1 MNREK
6 LYDCIM
12 LEHRNL
18 IQVHKKLYEA
28 QHLPPDAALDEVAGL
43 LTDAAL
49 LAEKTTCRL
58 RNLLFDTAPTPD
70 TRAYDLLTLTAL
82 SGEYPASSVS
92 RLVGSTA
99 YAEKVVSRLKAD
111 GLLRTVYRDRLRG
124 YRVTAAAKHR
134 LLAAEPRRFA
144 FYLTGSTDT
153 NRVKSEP
160 VRRLRLHRVA
170 QMYTSVY
177 KAEIPLFRDDKPCPF
192 SAAVLHLS
200 APTAFYASRE
210 VKEMGIETVKIRGS
224 RMAGVLAALG
234 RPCLCYNCAGN
245 MPAFDRQSEL
255 RAKVF
260 FQNLARRGGAAQV
273 NVTGLLFADRIE
285 TLGQVLAQAHT
296 RDREYFLFGEGC
308 EPFYFLTNDHYGDVQ
323 LRLLCNVPLR
333 QSFLAVLRQGFTQP
347 RPGGQIEHDAMTTA
361 GQPVLSA
368 CLPDLPRLFRFCSA
382 LELYDRQGV
391 LVCFD
396 FQAAALKQGRGD
408 LISLQL
414 IDFDKFE
421 RGFLSI

>member
-1 MNREK
+1 
-6 LYDCIM
+6 M
-12 LEHRNL
+12 LL
-18 IQVHKKLYEA
+18 
-28 QHLPPDAALDEVAGL
+28 
-43 LTDAAL
+43 
-49 LAEKTTCRL
+49 
-58 RNLLFDTAPTPD
+58 PTPG
-70 TRAYDLLTLTAL
+70 TRAYDLLALTAL

-99 YAEKVVSRLKAD
+99 YAEKVVARLKAD
-111 GLLRTVYRDRLRG
+111 GFLRTVYRDRLRG
-124 YRVTAAAKHR
+124 YRLTSAAKRR
-134 LLAAEPRRFA
+134 LLASDPRRFA

-170 QMYTSVY
+170 QVYTSIY

-192 SAAVLHLS
+192 SAAVLHPS
-200 APTAFYASRE
+200 APTAFYGSRE

-224 RMAGVLAALG
+224 RMVGVLAAPG
-234 RPCLCYNCAGN
+234 GPCLCYNCAGN
-245 MPAFDRQSEL
+245 MPAFDHQSEL

-260 FQNLARRGGAAQV
+260 FQNLARRGGAAQL

-285 TLGQVLAQAHT
+285 TLGQVLAQSHT

-308 EPFYFLTNDHYGDVQ
+308 EPFYLLTNDHYGDVQ

-333 QSFLAVLRQGFTQP
+333 QSFLAVLRQGFAP
-347 RPGGQIEHDAMTTA
+347 PCPGRQIEHDAMTTA
-361 GQPVLSA
+361 GQPVLFA

-396 FQAAALKQGRGD
+396 FQAAALKQGCGD
-408 LISLQL
+408 RISLQL